1 MGQMMLV
8 GILTGRSRIL
18 PVLLLGMLTLLLGHK
33 IHKSRADGAVDLVLL
48 LSLDVSAS
56 VDTSEYELVRNG
68 LANAL
73 TSPDVFQAIQSGKN
87 RAIAIAVL
95 QWSGFQE
102 QDVKI
107 PWVRVASRGDLEK
120 LAGRVRRMTR
130 RYKGGATDIG
140 GAIKFS
146 REVILS
152 APFNVTRRT
161 IDIAG
166 DGTNNV
172 NTLPFAERDK
182 TVKAGVTING
192 LAVVGDAVTLVDF
205 YKRFVIGGNSAF
217 VEEARDYDSFETAM
231 RRKLLREIGAGFLF

>member
-1 MGQMMLV
+1 MIV
-8 GILTGRSRIL
+8 GVLPRRARIV
-18 PVLLLGMLTLLLGHK
+18 PALLLGLLTLLLVHK

-56 VDTSEYELVRNG
+56 VDSSEYELVRNG

-73 TSPDVFQAIQSGKN
+73 TSPDVLQAIQSGKN

-102 QDVKI
+102 QQIKI
-107 PWVRVASRGDLEK
+107 PWVRVASRGDLET
-120 LAGRVRRMTR
+120 LARRVRQMTR

-146 REVILS
+146 RQVILS
-152 APFNVTRRT
+152 APFNTTRWT

-172 NTLPFAERDK
+172 NTLPFSERDK
-182 TVKAGVTING
+182 TVRAGITING
-192 LAVVGDAVTLVDF
+192 LAIVGEAVMLVDF
-205 YKRFVIGGNSAF
+205 YKRFVIGGHSAF

-231 RRKLLREIGAGFLF
+231 RRKLLREIGTGFLF